1 MKKRWLSIMMAAVM
15 AAAIPAGAVMA
26 EEDSTA
32 ASSLTGNGDAKL
44 TVFVY
49 AQEHEK
55 VIYEDLIKEYVS
67 EHEDEISEVVFEVTT
82 SDEYGTKMI
91 ANMTANDMPDIFYVG
106 PESVRSY
113 VDNGYI
119 QPLNDLLDPGVIDQ
133 LWPALISAYKYD
145 GEQVGEGDLYCLP
158 KDLSCFAFAYNKDLF
173 DEAGLEYPD
182 PANPYTYDEFLE
194 VCQALTKDT
203 DGDGEIDQWGV
214 ANANQWGMTPYL
226 YSNGARFLTDDY
238 TTVNLVDNEPM
249 KNAFKFYT
257 DLTVE
262 YGVTPSVEQDT
273 ALGGYQRWLDGQIG
287 FYACGTWDVAAFMD
301 ETTFPYKWDL
311 CGYPIGPD
319 YDKSSTWLG
328 TVGYGISSSTEY
340 PELAAGLIAKLSTDQ
355 KGQEAVSGFSTGQS
369 IQLPNIMDFAKN
381 EYREAVQNG
390 DVPYASNIDVI
401 YNYIEGTDKYQG
413 IFSETTYTPN
423 DEWWTLFWSGV
434 VNVQQGDMTVDEFF
448 EEIEPEMQ
456 DSLDEAYDEM

>member
-1 MKKRWLSIMMAAVM
+1 MKKVLALAVVASMLSATAAGSVL
-15 AAAIPAGAVMA
+15 A
-26 EEDSTA
+26 EENA
-32 ASSLTGNGDAKL
+32 ASMKGNGDAKL

-49 AQEHEK
+49 AQEYEK
-55 VIYEDLIKEYVS
+55 AIYEQLIEEYVQ
-67 EHEDEISEVVFEVTT
+67 EHADEIGEVVFEVTT

-106 PESVRSY
+106 PESVKSY
-113 VDNGYI
+113 ADNGYI
-119 QPLNDLLDPGVIDQ
+119 QPLDDLVDSEVVDQ
-133 LWPALISAYKYD
+133 LWPALMTAYRYD
-145 GEQVGEGDLYCLP
+145 GDTVGEGSLYCLP

-173 DEAGLEYPD
+173 DEAGLDYPD
-182 PANPYTYDEFLE
+182 PENPYTYDEFIE

-238 TTVNLVDNEPM
+238 TTVNLVDNEAM
-249 KNAFKFYT
+249 KNAFEFYVG
-257 DLTVE
+257 LTTE

-301 ETTFPYKWDL
+301 KATFPYEWDL
-311 CGYPIGPD
+311 CAYPIGPD

-328 TVGYGISSSTEY
+328 TVGYAVSASTEY
-340 PELAAGLIAKLSTDQ
+340 PELAAGLITKLSTDQ
-355 KGQEAVSGFSTGQS
+355 DGQEAVSGYSTGQS
-369 IQLPNIMDFAKN
+369 IQLPNIMDFAKGD
-381 EYREAVQNG
+381 YREAVENG

-423 DEWWTLFWSGV
+423 DEWWTIFWSGV
-434 VNVQQGDMTVDEFF
+434 VNVQQGDVSVEEFF
-448 EEIEPEMQ
+448 EEIQDEMQ
-456 DSLDEAYDEM
+456 ESLDDAYDEM